1 VNRQISL
8 LAVSDPSLASALNRS
23 LSRTLARNL
32 LSCLIAC
39 TMLQATPAQAQ
50 LASSVPPAKLG
61 ETQPRAND
69 AEWTSYRDA
78 YKSMLWFEKF
88 GKPKN
93 LIQVHLQIVPKDKN
107 SNIENYGL
115 HILGKTIHLNLP
127 LDTLGRA
134 ALPLLKSAYDENA
147 ELVLNQKS
155 GQASFQ
161 FRTSLILRAD
171 GIYEMSEL
179 RAACEQ
185 ALSYQAYIDPA
196 LSKSKKCVG
205 VRLGFAKKDYAAHV
219 ETRMPNANTNMN
231 TQTLTL
237 TDNSSLWADGIN
249 NVKAVNLLFAQ
260 YPEKSQLFTR
270 TSPLGM
276 IALIE

>member
-1 VNRQISL
+1 MVGYGAL
-8 LAVSDPSLASALNRS
+8 SA
-23 LSRTLARNL
+23 A
-32 LSCLIAC
+32 
-39 TMLQATPAQAQ
+39 PAQAQ
-50 LASSVPPAKLG
+50 LTSSAPTTKAG
-61 ETQPRAND
+61 EPLPRASD
-69 AEWTSYRDA
+69 AEWSSYRDA

-88 GKPKN
+88 GKAKN

-107 SNIENYGL
+107 SSIENYGL

-127 LDTLGRA
+127 LDGLGRA

-161 FRTSLILRAD
+161 FRTSLVVRAD

-179 RAACEQ
+179 RTACEQ

-196 LSKSKKCVG
+196 SSKSKKCIG

-219 ETRMPNANTNMN
+219 EIKTPNAS

-237 TDNSSLWADGIN
+237 IDNSALWADGIN
-249 NVKAVNLLFAQ
+249 NVKAVNILFGQ

>member
-61 ETQPRAND
+61 DVQPRASD

-219 ETRMPNANTNMN
+219 ETRMPNANT
-231 TQTLTL
+231 QTLTL